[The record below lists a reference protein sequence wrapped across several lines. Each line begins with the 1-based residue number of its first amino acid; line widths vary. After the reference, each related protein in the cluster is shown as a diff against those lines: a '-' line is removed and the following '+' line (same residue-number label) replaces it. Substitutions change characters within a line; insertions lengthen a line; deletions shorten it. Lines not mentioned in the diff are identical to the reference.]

1 MTAPAG
7 PTRAPNARAV
17 LAVLAALAA
26 PGALAASPAAAQPA
40 PVDTTAAVT
49 TTTPTTS
56 PELGRRLAIGMQFG
70 ALDRPAG
77 HLGIPLDGDGKMGAH
92 LSFAFVGRYQL
103 DEHTALA
110 AGFGLPSGAMG
121 FAIWSGYEVAWPI
134 AHRGPGI
141 AAIEVYEASGLQ
153 FGFAGPD
160 YFARHD
166 NEYVGFGY
174 GYNPPFAFAV
184 RLPVGLRIR
193 WRGDRLDTH
202 LEGTEILALTPSVE
216 SNFELSVGASL
227 HFR

>member
-1 MTAPAG
+1 VPASI
-7 PTRAPNARAV
+7 ARRFGALRFGALRFGALV
-17 LAVLAALAA
+17 AALVALAA
-26 PGALAASPAAAQPA
+26 HPATAEPA
-40 PVDTTAAVT
+40 PTDAPAPTAPQRAAD
-49 TTTPTTS
+49 
-56 PELGRRLAIGMQFG
+56 LGRRLAIGMQFG

-103 DEHTALA
+103 DERTALA
-110 AGFGLPSGAMG
+110 AGFGLPTGAMG
-121 FAIWSGYEVAWPI
+121 FAIWSGYEVALPV

-174 GYNPPFAFAV
+174 GYNPPFAFGV

-193 WRGDRLDTH
+193 WRGDRFDTH
-202 LEGTEILALTPSVE
+202 IEGTEILVLAPSVE
-216 SNFELSVGASL
+216 SNFELAVGASL
-227 HFR
+227 HFQ

>member
-1 MTAPAG
+1 MTAPVAG
-7 PTRAPNARAV
+7 IRAQK
-17 LAVLAALAA
+17 LFAALAA
-26 PGALAASPAAAQPA
+26 LGMLAARSAAAQPA
-40 PVDTTAAVT
+40 PTDAPTAAVAP
-49 TTTPTTS
+49 TTP
-56 PELGRRLAIGMQFG
+56 PDLGRRLAIGMQFG

-77 HLGIPLDGDGKMGAH
+77 HLGIPLDGNGKMGAH

-103 DEHTALA
+103 DEHAALA

-121 FAIWSGYEVAWPI
+121 FAIWGGYELSWPI
-134 AHRGPGI
+134 ARSGPGI
-141 AAIEVYEASGLQ
+141 AAIEMYEASGLQ

-184 RLPVGLRIR
+184 RLPVGVRIR

-202 LEGTEILALTPSVE
+202 IEGTEILALSPSVE
-216 SNFELSVGASL
+216 SNFELSIGASL